1 MKYTRALGET
11 IRTGDAE
18 ILRRTVAILEAMTT
32 NEETFPDPLPSL
44 EVLQTAK
51 DDYQSKLAVSSK
63 TRGLQDNSMKN
74 EAKAALVDIL
84 QKLAFYVNTV
94 ADGHL
99 PTLYASGFRITSPAV
114 KGLPPAMPSGLR
126 SADGHLSGTVRV
138 DFDRVIGS
146 GVRYEYSFAV
156 TDDLEGAPVWGEA
169 IHTSTTRKN
178 LIGGLVP
185 RTVLHVRVRAVNPNG
200 VSEWTSAI
208 KHIVR

>member
-1 MKYTRALGET
+1 MKYTRAIGET
-11 IRTGDAE
+11 IKTGDAE

-32 NEETFPDPLPSL
+32 NEEIFSDPLPSL

-74 EAKAALVDIL
+74 EAKATLVDTL

-114 KGLPPAMPSGLR
+114 KGLLPSVPSGLR
-126 SADGHLSGTVRV
+126 SSDGHLSGMVRI
-138 DFDRVIGS
+138 DFDRVAGS
-146 GVRYEYSFAV
+146 GIRYEYSFAV
-156 TDDLEGAPVWGEA
+156 TDDLEGTPVWGEN

-178 LIGGLVP
+178 MIGGLVP
-185 RTVLHVRVRAVNPNG
+185 RTVLHIRVRAVNANG
-200 VSEWTSAI
+200 VSEWAPSI